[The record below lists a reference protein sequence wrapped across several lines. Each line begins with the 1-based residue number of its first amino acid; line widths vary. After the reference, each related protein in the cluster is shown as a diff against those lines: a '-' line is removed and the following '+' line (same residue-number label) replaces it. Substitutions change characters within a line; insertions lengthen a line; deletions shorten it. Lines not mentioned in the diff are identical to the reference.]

1 MKKKIYL
8 FMVFVIFSCYSINTY
23 AAEWEV
29 VNKTSV
35 SAVKKDKVGN
45 YYFELGRDTVDG
57 KERDVVK
64 YSIDGNR
71 YMTLT
76 DIDISAYP
84 IYSGGLYF
92 IVDTLLETVPIN
104 KIYPGFTNSPMYV
117 LDADLNII
125 KKIELNGFIKYRGY
139 LGNEYYISLD
149 TYISDNGN
157 MNVANSKIST
167 IYKSSEG
174 VNWEK
179 TETDALKYIND
190 GYELQNGNIYYK
202 PYTTDDRFLISGDN
216 KYEILRENQ
225 GFIGIW
231 TESKSKKLYKIC
243 NVYGERTVDWID
255 GRQMVES
262 IEKDFLTTDCIYGV
276 EMPED
281 IGDYLF
287 EADGYYYFEKDNES
301 YYRLLKTS
309 LNDSIKIIYNNKVL
323 AFDTPPT
330 TENDRTLVPMRFL
343 FEQMG
348 ADVDW
353 EGETQTATVEKDNDK
368 IAFSINNTAA
378 KVNNTI
384 KTMDVPARLINSKT
398 MIPLRFL
405 SEELGYNV
413 EWDQDTRTVIISD

>member
-1 MKKKIYL
+1 
-8 FMVFVIFSCYSINTY
+8 
-23 AAEWEV
+23 
-29 VNKTSV
+29 
-35 SAVKKDKVGN
+35 
-45 YYFELGRDTVDG
+45 
-57 KERDVVK
+57 
-64 YSIDGNR
+64 
-71 YMTLT
+71 
-76 DIDISAYP
+76 
-84 IYSGGLYF
+84 
-92 IVDTLLETVPIN
+92 
-104 KIYPGFTNSPMYV
+104 
-117 LDADLNII
+117 
-125 KKIELNGFIKYRGY
+125 
-139 LGNEYYISLD
+139 
-149 TYISDNGN
+149 

-190 GYELQNGNIYYK
+190 GYELQNGNIYYR

-348 ADVDW
+348 ADVEWDSV
-353 EGETQTATVEKDNDK
+353 TQTAIVKKQNEIIT
-368 IAFSINNTAA
+368 FSIDNTAA
-378 KVNNTI
+378 TVNGI
-384 KTMDVPARLINSKT
+384 QKTMDVPARLINDKT
-398 MIPLRFL
+398 LVPLRFL
-405 SEELGYNV
+405 SEELGFNV
-413 EWDQDTRTVIISD
+413 EWNEAERLVTIS

>member
-1 MKKKIYL
+1 
-8 FMVFVIFSCYSINTY
+8 
-23 AAEWEV
+23 
-29 VNKTSV
+29 
-35 SAVKKDKVGN
+35 
-45 YYFELGRDTVDG
+45 
-57 KERDVVK
+57 
-64 YSIDGNR
+64 
-71 YMTLT
+71 
-76 DIDISAYP
+76 
-84 IYSGGLYF
+84 
-92 IVDTLLETVPIN
+92 
-104 KIYPGFTNSPMYV
+104 
-117 LDADLNII
+117 
-125 KKIELNGFIKYRGY
+125 
-139 LGNEYYISLD
+139 
-149 TYISDNGN
+149 
-157 MNVANSKIST
+157 
-167 IYKSSEG
+167 
-174 VNWEK
+174 
-179 TETDALKYIND
+179 
-190 GYELQNGNIYYK
+190 
-202 PYTTDDRFLISGDN
+202 
-216 KYEILRENQ
+216 
-225 GFIGIW
+225 
-231 TESKSKKLYKIC
+231 
-243 NVYGERTVDWID
+243 
-255 GRQMVES
+255 
-262 IEKDFLTTDCIYGV
+262 
-276 EMPED
+276 MPED